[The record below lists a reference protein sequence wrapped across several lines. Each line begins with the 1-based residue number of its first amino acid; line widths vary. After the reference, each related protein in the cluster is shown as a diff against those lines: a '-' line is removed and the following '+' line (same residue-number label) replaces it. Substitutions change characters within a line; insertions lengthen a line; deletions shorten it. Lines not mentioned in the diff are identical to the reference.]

1 MVTTEAGNFVSYSEI
16 EAQLGLNEDQLERL
30 LKGMKPPVYTQVL
43 YGAKYIR
50 QEVYAEIEAE
60 HLKNNHKKSTIRQA
74 IGLIAVWDCALV
86 HDPSDDLI
94 AEKWSRYLNTRI
106 TGADMCDLVYHFV
119 AMREA
124 RNTKYRRPDDADFE
138 HIAIR
143 WSDKLQC
150 RVSAEDAEF
159 LLGLYVQGKDFFEP
173 LPMAVARHVIH
184 S

>member
-1 MVTTEAGNFVSYSEI
+1 MITTEGGDFISYKEI
-16 EAQLGLNEDQLERL
+16 EESLGLDEEKFERI
-30 LKGMKPPVYTQVL
+30 LKGMKPPVYTQIL
-43 YGAKYIR
+43 YGEKYIR

-60 HLKNNHKKSTIRQA
+60 YLKQCHKRSTIRQA

-86 HDPSDDLI
+86 HDSRDDLV
-94 AEKWSRYLNTRI
+94 AEKWSRFLNTKI
-106 TGADMCDLVYHFV
+106 TGADMCDLVYRFV

-124 RNTKYRRPDDADFE
+124 RNTKYCRPDDADFE

-143 WSDKLQC
+143 WSDKLKC

-173 LPMAVARHVIH
+173 LPMAVAKHIIRK
-184 S
+184 